1 MPTLSKRSTGLL
13 CRRHDRRYSLSLTIA
28 LLCPLWLLYL
38 LCLLCLST
46 GVVLAQGVEPKDGEG
61 TGEVVAIALREV
73 APGSELEWVVGSRA
87 AVVDRVEGADGYPGG
102 VVLYFDY
109 GLSRSG
115 PIQQLAGALVDRVDE
130 LLRLGLVEV
139 VVADPDPR
147 TILPSS
153 DRPAMLRQTLE
164 RVFVGTVTEDSLE
177 GRRRRFL
184 DALARNPGDAAEL
197 ANEAIADEVAMLQ
210 RQQDVLLL
218 WANERGSPSEP
229 TLLLLVHEGIGTDP
243 LGFYAQHAASTGLER
258 AVAGLP
264 SLEELASTLAARGLV
279 AAPVVLEEAPDGRTR
294 YAPTPDVPIGFR
306 IGLGRGPD
314 RDEGSG
320 ADLEELHTPSAAAA
334 RSLAERTGGVLL
346 ERLDQLPRWLESL
359 RPRSMVWLAMPQ
371 PAPPDVLTLEVRGRG
386 GEAIAAP
393 RYAPYPHTPP
403 AVGAARARL
412 AFADE
417 LETTELEVTATL
429 RLAGTAAQPNGAE
442 VDIVVDL
449 SSDPDAHASGP
460 WRFTTGVQ
468 TLDDETMVR
477 HEVASAAAATPDAT
491 EAARAVRHTSALL
504 LPPGAHTVLVVA
516 EDLDSGVWGVGRAEL
531 GGTGSAGESGA
542 DAPGPGLGGPVLR
555 LLEPQAGN
563 SQGRVMVGTETV
575 AGVDR
580 VDFYL
585 DGKRIARARRPPFE
599 ARVQIGESER
609 LAQLVAVA
617 FDRDGTELAR
627 DRVVLNEPPS
637 SFWVRITEPRPDART
652 SGPTAV
658 AAQLRLPAGGRLA
671 RLDFYWR
678 DRLLASLTGEPYR
691 ADVTLPVRD
700 LGGFLRVEAAL
711 TDGRRAE
718 DVLVLRRGFGEEIG
732 VELVELYLVALDRNG
747 TPVHGLDRDDFKV
760 FEEGKEQ
767 TVESFQVAGDLP
779 LTVALAIDSS
789 RSLFRRMP
797 AVQSAAIAF
806 LDSLVQGRDR
816 ALLVGFGSQ
825 PRLVTP
831 PTGNIDRL
839 RDGVRSLQP
848 QGTTAVW
855 RALHSSLEQVESLT
869 GRRALVAFY
878 DGDDEDREASF
889 QRALSLAR
897 RTRVPVYLI
906 VMNDGAARTAGRS
919 LASRAFV
926 NRLERIARTGGGK
939 VYYVSTRQDL
949 APIFAAI
956 SEELRS
962 HYLLTY
968 YPILE
973 PGGPLWRPVEVEVLR
988 RGVTAR
994 TIEGRG
1000 FAP

>member
-1 MPTLSKRSTGLL
+1 MPTLSKRSIGLL
-13 CRRHDRRYSLSLTIA
+13 RRRHDRRYCLSPTIA
-28 LLCPLWLLYL
+28 LLCPLWPLWLLHL
-38 LCLLCLST
+38 LWLSS
-46 GVVLAQGVEPKDGEG
+46 GAAFAQDGEPLPG
-61 TGEVVAIALREV
+61 ARSAATVAVALRDV

-130 LLRLGLVEV
+130 LLRLGPVEV

-153 DRPAMLRQTLE
+153 DRPAMVRQTLE

-184 DALARNPGDAAEL
+184 DQLARNPGDAAAL
-197 ANEAIADEVAMLQ
+197 AGEAIADEVAMLQ

-218 WANERGSPSEP
+218 WANERGSAGEP

-243 LGFYAQHAASTGLER
+243 LGFYPQHTAATGLER
-258 AVAGLP
+258 VVARLP
-264 SLEELASTLAARGLV
+264 SLEELASTLAARALV
-279 AAPVVLEEAPDGRTR
+279 AAPVVFEEAPDGRAR

-306 IGLGRGPD
+306 IGLGRGRG
-314 RDEGSG
+314 RDEGGG
-320 ADLEELHTPSAAAA
+320 ADVEELHTPSAGAA

-346 ERLDQLPRWLESL
+346 DSLDQLPRWLESL
-359 RPRSMVWLAMPQ
+359 RPRSMVWLAMTE
-371 PAPPDVLTLEVRGRG
+371 PAPPDVQTLEVRRN

-412 AFADE
+412 AFSDE

-429 RLAGTAAQPNGAE
+429 RLAGTAAQPSSAE

-449 SSDPDAHASGP
+449 SSDPDAHASGA
-460 WRFTTGVQ
+460 WRFTTAVQ

-477 HEVASAAAATPDAT
+477 HDVRSIGAAAADTA
-491 EAARAVRHTSALL
+491 EAARAVRHTSALV

-531 GGTGSAGESGA
+531 GGTGSATESGA
-542 DAPGPGLGGPVLR
+542 DLPGTGLGGPVLR
-555 LLEPQAGN
+555 LLEPRPGN
-563 SQGRVMVGTETV
+563 SQGSVIVGTETV
-575 AGVDR
+575 ASVDR

-585 DGKRIARARRPPFE
+585 DGKRVARARRPPFE
-599 ARVQIGESER
+599 ARVQIGDSER

-617 FDRDGTELAR
+617 FDRNGTELAR
-627 DRVVLNEPPS
+627 DRVVLNEPPT
-637 SFWVRITEPRPDART
+637 SFWVRITEPRPDERP
-652 SGPTAV
+652 SGHTAV

-700 LGGFLRVEAAL
+700 PGGFLRVEAAL
-711 TDGRRAE
+711 ADGRRAE
-718 DVLVLRRGFGEEIG
+718 DVLVLRSGFGEQIG
-732 VELVELYLVALDRNG
+732 VELVELYLVALDRSG

-767 TVESFQVAGDLP
+767 AVESFQVAGDLP

-797 AVQSAAIAF
+797 AVQGAAIAF

-816 ALLVGFGSQ
+816 ALLVGFGSE

-855 RALHSSLEQVESLT
+855 QALHTSLEQVESLT

-906 VMNDGAARTAGRS
+906 VMNDGAARTEGRS